1 MRKKKEEEVI
11 INPDVDIIMNT
22 SCAVDMEK
30 TYNSIVDYYHDAIKN
45 RNKNIKLT
53 FTVGKLS
60 RADYEKL
67 KTMILERDNLL
78 FHIADS
84 QLRDYTTNKLLAE
97 MYVWS

>member
-1 MRKKKEEEVI
+1 MRKKKEEI
-11 INPDVDIIMNT
+11 IMNPDVDIVMNT

-60 RADYEKL
+60 IISDAGSTE
-67 KTMILERDNLL
+67 
-78 FHIADS
+78 
-84 QLRDYTTNKLLAE
+84 NKVASE
-97 MYVWS
+97 S